1 MRTRA
6 IFGQPLPTRL
16 YLTITMHTN
25 IITWKPCDESEKD
38 TKKLEDLTSLSSAE
52 DSELPMA
59 ISDAA
64 SLSLPMIIVDDDG
77 DNDLMGKIME
87 F

>member
-1 MRTRA
+1 MS
-6 IFGQPLPTRL
+6 
-16 YLTITMHTN
+16 N
-25 IITWKPCDESEKD
+25 
-38 TKKLEDLTSLSSAE
+38 AE